1 MSVAESTV
9 MERNTLLLE
18 KRKVLPK
25 EHKGQLVSSAVRE
38 AGTVSLILL
47 AGSWYVFCSCKQL
60 NVWVFLRK
68 CWRSG
73 KLQ

>member
-9 MERNTLLLE
+9 MERNTLLLAN
-18 KRKVLPK
+18 RKVLPK
-25 EHKGQLVSSAVRE
+25 EYELVPSAVRE

>member
-18 KRKVLPK
+18 NRKVLPK
-25 EHKGQLVSSAVRE
+25 EHELVPSAVRE